1 VELVSYVGVS
11 VIIEFELGIY
21 VYLINCETF

>member
-1 VELVSYVGVS
+1 MELVSYVGVS

-21 VYLINCETF
+21 AYLINCESF